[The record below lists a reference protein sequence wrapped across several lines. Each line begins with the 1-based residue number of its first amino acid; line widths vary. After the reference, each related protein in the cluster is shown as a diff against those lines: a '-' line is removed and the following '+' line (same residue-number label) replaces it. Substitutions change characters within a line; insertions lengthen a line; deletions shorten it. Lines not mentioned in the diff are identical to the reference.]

1 MHYSPVCHSTRHP
14 KITFAFDLHVL
25 GTPPALTLS
34 QDQTLQFDIFLIF
47 FLLKVLSLCEFK
59 LYRVALNS
67 LYSDFKDP
75 DPRHR
80 QGTYSLAALLSGTA
94 RKLPYYTRL

>member
-34 QDQTLQFDIFLIF
+34 QDQTLQFDILLIF
-47 FLLKVLSLCEFK
+47 FLLKVLSLCEFNCIAWRLTHSIQISKILIPDTVGK
-59 LYRVALNS
+59 LC
-67 LYSDFKDP
+67 
-75 DPRHR
+75 
-80 QGTYSLAALLSGTA
+80 
-94 RKLPYYTRL
+94 